1 MLRDSIVNGVG
12 IHLKKIEMG
21 LGRQVQR
28 ATQADPSP
36 TDRSG
41 LRQANWRLLP
51 SKGNVYSSGMIASE
65 ENGEK

>member
-21 LGRQVQR
+21 LGIQVQR

-41 LRQANWRLLP
+41 PETGQLEAVT
-51 SKGNVYSSGMIASE
+51 K
-65 ENGEK
+65 